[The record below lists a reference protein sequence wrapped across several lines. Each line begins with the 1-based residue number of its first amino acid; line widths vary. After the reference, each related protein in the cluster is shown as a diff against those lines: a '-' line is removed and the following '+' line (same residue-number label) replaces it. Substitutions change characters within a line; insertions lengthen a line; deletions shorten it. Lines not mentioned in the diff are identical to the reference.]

1 VEFTNSSFHLRTT
14 SLYSFNLNTPNPGVT
29 SLQGQSTTL
38 NQQHAL
44 SHLQDPKKEMSLLST
59 SLSFILKDTTSKSI
73 PQSPLNRQE
82 STLIYRSHEGLS
94 GPDAI
99 DLYIGDNGMH
109 FRFHKTVLNAYTS
122 YFNEFFR
129 NMPMAAINEI
139 YLPELDPDRVVE
151 LFNKLYLGRREDWDW
166 MDLLPAERK

>member
-1 VEFTNSSFHLRTT
+1 MLYLTYKIWRKKWVYYRLHFRSSSKILRV
-14 SLYSFNLNTPNPGVT
+14 SLFPYPPSTGKNP
-29 SLQGQSTTL
+29 L
-38 NQQHAL
+38 
-44 SHLQDPKKEMSLLST
+44 
-59 SLSFILKDTTSKSI
+59 
-73 PQSPLNRQE
+73 
-82 STLIYRSHEGLS
+82 LIYRSHEGLS

-166 MDLLPAERK
+166 MDLLPAKRKWGVAFRESGWRSSMFQNTWDIELCVLIWKRNLI

>member
-1 VEFTNSSFHLRTT
+1 
-14 SLYSFNLNTPNPGVT
+14 
-29 SLQGQSTTL
+29 
-38 NQQHAL
+38 
-44 SHLQDPKKEMSLLST
+44 MSLLST

-73 PQSPLNRQE
+73 PLSPLNRQE
-82 STLIYRSHEGLS
+82 SLLIYRSHEGLS

-166 MDLLPAERK
+166 MDLLPAKRK